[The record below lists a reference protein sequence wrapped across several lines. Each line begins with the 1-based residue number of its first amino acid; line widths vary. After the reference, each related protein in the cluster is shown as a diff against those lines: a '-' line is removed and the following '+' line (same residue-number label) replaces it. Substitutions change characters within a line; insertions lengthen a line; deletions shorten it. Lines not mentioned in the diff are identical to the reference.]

1 MSLWKW
7 IVRKDGFSKTG
18 IVCRSLYLIN
28 SWRYFLPHL
37 QKLFISIFNHCV
49 LPRPYIQVT
58 TRRYGR
64 NRKLFWWIF
73 PSKSHDDSRQ
83 DLDSPVPIMHGK
95 MLLISNTKNNEWRA
109 LNTYI
114 FLPGR
119 KIPRIKAQ
127 EIDWPF
133 KFIQFTH
140 TCLHG
145 NLDLDICISS
155 RRQKK
160 VLNNAFSH
168 FYIW

>member
-1 MSLWKW
+1 M
-7 IVRKDGFSKTG
+7 VRKDGFSKTG
-18 IVCRSLYLIN
+18 IVYRSLYFIN
-28 SWRYFLPHL
+28 SWRIFYLIY
-37 QKLFISIFNHCV
+37 KNSLFQFSTTVYSV

-114 FLPGR
+114 FLPVR

-160 VLNNAFSH
+160 VLYNSLSH
-168 FYIW
+168 FYTW